1 MIVRAKQRGLRRK
14 CRSMVQQLQEATTA
28 FPEPHDTFQFWHL
41 HLPVHYSFIDST
53 QTPRSVRRLC
63 MQTLVDCTDHLR
75 RIKPEKHEFCRVVT
89 VIDLPDLSRSQI
101 IVFFG
106 SEYYDQ
112 FFERNSNH
120 QKWIP
125 FSDSRSLV
133 KQWNLRLPDGLNEIG
148 FREELRCDYEY
159 SDNDLWFL
167 GELESK

>member
-1 MIVRAKQRGLRRK
+1 MRVRTKQRGLRRK
-14 CRSMVQQLQEATTA
+14 CRSMVQQLQTATA
-28 FPEPHDTFQFWHL
+28 IFPAPHDSFQYWHL

-63 MQTLVDCTDHLR
+63 MQTLIDCAEHLCS
-75 RIKPEKHEFCRVVT
+75 IKPEKHDFCHVVT
-89 VIDLPDLSRSQI
+89 AIDLPKLSRSQI

-120 QKWIP
+120 QKWVS

-133 KQWNLRLPDGLNEIG
+133 KEWKLRLPSGLNEIG
-148 FREELRCDYEY
+148 FREELRCDYEC

-167 GELESK
+167 GELENK